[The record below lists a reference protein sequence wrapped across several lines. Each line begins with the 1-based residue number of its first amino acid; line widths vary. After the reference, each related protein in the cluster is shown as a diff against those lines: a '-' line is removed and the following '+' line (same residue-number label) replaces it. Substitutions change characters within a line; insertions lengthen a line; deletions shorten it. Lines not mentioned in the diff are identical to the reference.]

1 MPWLWKPAMYAGN
14 ISLHLS
20 KTFLCTARALLSQ
33 IQRWTCTVFLAKT
46 KVLRI
51 FCLDLKKRDCATSLW
66 ESIGWSYL
74 QRRILTFTSSGPPG
88 YSIFCW
94 KASTAVHNQSR
105 RFLKCNDNNFLTQV
119 ITEPTRGLAAPHT
132 CKPERAC
139 LACEG
144 WEQLWPQWSQDA
156 GVQDPDGWKQ
166 HK

>member
-1 MPWLWKPAMYAGN
+1 MKASHVSWKYFSTSFQN
-14 ISLHLS
+14 ISLHS
-20 KTFLCTARALLSQ
+20 KNF
-33 IQRWTCTVFLAKT
+33 IIPDT
-46 KVLRI
+46 KVDMHGI
-51 FCLDLKKRDCATSLW
+51 FGKNKSTQNILQTCLDLKKRDCATSLL

-74 QRRILTFTSSGPPG
+74 QRRILTFTSPGPPG

-94 KASTAVHNQSR
+94 KASTAMHNQSR

-156 GVQDPDGWKQ
+156 GVQDPEGWKQ